1 LITLTI
7 PFEIAVEPGLGKM
20 LYEKIFVTLDVYLLY
35 KYLGIQ
41 TILLGFGCI
50 FTLLFT
56 LHQTKITISIS
67 NAIKEK
73 MLMNLFHAKM
83 GFYYIYDTG
92 FLIKR
97 IVEDSQAI
105 AVGISSIITIFCNV
119 LIITCIGTVLYIIKD
134 WICYVYCVLLAI
146 SILWIPIWL
155 KPIYIYNLKIGELYS
170 NMYSQYWEILPGI
183 KEIKTNNLYHS
194 VNKKMCELSK
204 NLKRDN
210 IIITILYA
218 LMHQLSFF
226 FPMAGYTAF
235 LIIGLVKIENG
246 EFTIGLLLGLFSI
259 LWGIYQPVQTIF
271 GSIDSV
277 QSGMTAVK
285 RIAVLKNATQEKTGK
300 KRFVEFKD
308 SIEFK
313 SVTFSYNG
321 KNNVVENIDLAI
333 YKGRKVALVGTTGSG
348 KSTLINLLLNLFDD
362 YSGEISIDGVRLH
375 DYSIK
380 SLRDKIV
387 LITQDVHIFKDT
399 IRNNIDMR
407 SQLTDDEI
415 VDILLKV
422 NLHELVASLPKGI
435 DTKIGEEGVNLSGG
449 EKQRISIARCFAA
462 HPQIVVLDEI
472 TSSLDPENERRLI
485 AEIENYAV
493 DKTLISISHKL
504 STIKNYDEIH
514 VIKKGRIVEK
524 GTHDELL
531 RKNSEYCSLFNLA

>member
-1 LITLTI
+1 
-7 PFEIAVEPGLGKM
+7 
-20 LYEKIFVTLDVYLLY
+20 
-35 KYLGIQ
+35 
-41 TILLGFGCI
+41 
-50 FTLLFT
+50 
-56 LHQTKITISIS
+56 
-67 NAIKEK
+67 
-73 MLMNLFHAKM
+73 
-83 GFYYIYDTG
+83 
-92 FLIKR
+92 
-97 IVEDSQAI
+97 
-105 AVGISSIITIFCNV
+105 
-119 LIITCIGTVLYIIKD
+119 
-134 WICYVYCVLLAI
+134 
-146 SILWIPIWL
+146 
-155 KPIYIYNLKIGELYS
+155 
-170 NMYSQYWEILPGI
+170 
-183 KEIKTNNLYHS
+183 
-194 VNKKMCELSK
+194 
-204 NLKRDN
+204 
-210 IIITILYA
+210 
-218 LMHQLSFF
+218 
-226 FPMAGYTAF
+226 
-235 LIIGLVKIENG
+235 VKIENG